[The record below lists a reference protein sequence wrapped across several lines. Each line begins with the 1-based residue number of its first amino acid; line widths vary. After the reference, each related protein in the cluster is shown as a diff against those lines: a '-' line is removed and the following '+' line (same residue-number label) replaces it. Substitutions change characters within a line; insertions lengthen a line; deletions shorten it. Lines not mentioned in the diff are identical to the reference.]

1 MSARTRKTPAPRRQ
15 GPLGPEGFTLIEAM
29 VTLLVLSVIMMGLML
44 VLQTTAASRVST
56 MNGIEAREKAAAAM
70 ELIAADLRGA
80 GSGNDG
86 GYVTPQLPI
95 AYVDSL
101 ELMLCGD
108 FSGGV
113 TAPIDTLAYSPTG
126 SPKPFKLTGGYAPP
140 IKYRTGAELIRWT
153 LDVNNDGVID
163 AGDLSDAN
171 GVDARRTPNPNDYM
185 LVRQIYGDSLND
197 VAGDNGG
204 AISRIAPV
212 LLPGGTVPVL
222 FTVYMQ
228 DGTMWNWSSGA
239 VPAAQLKNIA
249 SIKIQVTAESARTN
263 TKGTYSRVALS
274 TQVNVSRISL

>member
-1 MSARTRKTPAPRRQ
+1 MTHRARQAALPGREAPR
-15 GPLGPEGFTLIEAM
+15 GFTLIEAM
-29 VTLLVLSVIMMGLML
+29 VTLLVLTVVMSGLML
-44 VLQTTAASRVST
+44 VLQTTAMSRTRTVH
-56 MNGIEAREKAAAAM
+56 GIEARQKAAAAM

-86 GYVTPQLPI
+86 GAATPQPPI

-113 TAPIDTLAYSPTG
+113 TVPVDTLAYNPGGT
-126 SPKPFKLTGGYAPP
+126 PKPFKLTGAYAPP

-153 LDVNNDGVID
+153 LDLNNDGTID
-163 AGDLSDAN
+163 GNDLSDAN
-171 GVDARRTPNPNDYM
+171 GVDAQRTQNPNDYM

-222 FTVYMQ
+222 FTVYMN
-228 DGTMWNWSSGA
+228 DGSMWNWSSGA

-249 SIKIQVTAESARTN
+249 SIKIQVTAESSRPDARGN
-263 TKGTYSRVALS
+263 YARVTLS

>member
-1 MSARTRKTPAPRRQ
+1 MIGIDARD
-15 GPLGPEGFTLIEAM
+15 
-29 VTLLVLSVIMMGLML
+29 
-44 VLQTTAASRVST
+44 
-56 MNGIEAREKAAAAM
+56 KADAAM
-70 ELIAADLRGA
+70 EMIATDLRGA

-86 GYVTPQLPI
+86 GYATPQPAI

-101 ELMLCGD
+101 ELMLYGD

-126 SPKPFKLTGGYAPP
+126 TPKPSKLAGSYAPP

-153 LDVNNDGVID
+153 LDVNNDGAIN
-163 AGDLSDAN
+163 ASDLSDAN
-171 GVDARRTPNPNDYM
+171 GVEALRTRNPNDYM

-212 LLPGGTVPVL
+212 LLPGGAVPVL
-222 FTVYMQ
+222 YTVYMQ
-228 DGTMWNWSSGA
+228 DGSTWNWSSGA

-249 SIKIQVTAESARTN
+249 SIKVQITAESARPD
-263 TKGTYSRVALS
+263 SRGRYARVTLS

>member
-1 MSARTRKTPAPRRQ
+1 MTDSAHDTAKPGSAGAQ
-15 GPLGPEGFTLIEAM
+15 GFTLIEAM
-29 VTLLVLSVIMMGLML
+29 VTLLVLSVVMMGLML
-44 VLQTTAASRVST
+44 VLQTTAASRTRT
-56 MNGIEAREKAAAAM
+56 MNGIEARQKAAAAM

-86 GYVTPQLPI
+86 GAATPQPAI

-113 TAPIDTLAYSPTG
+113 TAPIDTLAYDPGGT
-126 SPKPFKLTGGYAPP
+126 PKPVKLTGAYAPP

-153 LDVNNDGVID
+153 LDLNNDGVID
-163 AGDLSDAN
+163 SGDLADAN
-171 GVDARRTPNPNDYM
+171 GVDARRTQNPNDYM
-185 LVRQIYGDSLND
+185 LIRQIYGDSLND

-204 AISRIAPV
+204 AISRIAPILV
-212 LLPGGTVPVL
+212 PGGTVPVL

-228 DGTMWNWSSGA
+228 NGTMWDWSSGA

-249 SIKIQVTAESARTN
+249 SIKVQITAESARPN
-263 TKGTYSRVALS
+263 SQGKYARVTLS